1 MKFFKKR
8 ASIENY
14 KEFKKVF
21 SSIKTLSKQNTM
33 QELDMA
39 AGFMLGIT
47 AEKRISRKISEEQK
61 TALEEM
67 IESVWKERRQELE
80 YADELEEQLAEDIE
94 EFFIDQL

>member
-21 SSIKTLSKQNTM
+21 SSIKQLSKQGTT

-47 AEKRISRKISEEQK
+47 AEKRKARKISEEQK
-61 TALEEM
+61 VALEEM